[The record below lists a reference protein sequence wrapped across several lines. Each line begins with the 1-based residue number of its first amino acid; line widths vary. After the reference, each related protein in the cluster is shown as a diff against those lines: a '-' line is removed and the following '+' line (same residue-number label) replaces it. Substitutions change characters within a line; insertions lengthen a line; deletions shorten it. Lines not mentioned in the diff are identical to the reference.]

1 MVAVTKNAEPPIAP
15 NWTSIIGCHGR
26 SRSIS
31 GPGGPQLRHVTNL
44 TNASCYQ
51 LLLVPETPRRF
62 SSFGRGA
69 PEPCYKKWGIHLSA
83 VATRGSGLALTTES
97 GTSTVLR
104 DAAPTLSR
112 TYAGVMTKYKVRLQA
127 QVGEDANDVIL
138 DAASVKAALDW
149 VIFYRGAQEQAHTV
163 VAVFPKER
171 VISVVTEEK

>member
-1 MVAVTKNAEPPIAP
+1 
-15 NWTSIIGCHGR
+15 
-26 SRSIS
+26 
-31 GPGGPQLRHVTNL
+31 
-44 TNASCYQ
+44 
-51 LLLVPETPRRF
+51 
-62 SSFGRGA
+62 
-69 PEPCYKKWGIHLSA
+69 
-83 VATRGSGLALTTES
+83 LALTTES